1 MNLVVKKVTSE
12 ESLFVCLCDRA
23 NVKKKQNHH
32 LTREAINIYNCG
44 FSSSK
49 IMKHHLTRLRF
60 A

>member
-23 NVKKKQNHH
+23 NVTILK
-32 LTREAINIYNCG
+32 
-44 FSSSK
+44 SK
-49 IMKHHLTRLRF
+49 IIKTEKQSTSTTPPAFPNETSSLVRLRF